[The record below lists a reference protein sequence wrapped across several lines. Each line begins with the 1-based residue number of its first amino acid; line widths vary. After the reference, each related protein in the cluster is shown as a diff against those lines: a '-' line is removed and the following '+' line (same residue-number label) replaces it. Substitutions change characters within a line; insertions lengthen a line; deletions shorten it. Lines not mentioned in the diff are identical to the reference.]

1 MAACTACTRWQVTS
15 TRNACQPRACRVS
28 KGRVWRDGFW
38 NFIRRR
44 ALELTSLFP
53 IDVTNLYTELNSV
66 WQRWIWKRKFA
77 LTLLET
83 REIFIGRGEGKLRN
97 LSLFLSL
104 SASVLSVLI
113 TFDRFHFYSTR
124 SVGYRGNFL
133 NAIKLLVFR
142 VHRRKIQCR
151 EFDKK
156 KKKKSKFSLLRNRW
170 QRLSEDRNS

>member
-1 MAACTACTRWQVTS
+1 M
-15 TRNACQPRACRVS
+15 
-28 KGRVWRDGFW
+28 
-38 NFIRRR
+38 
-44 ALELTSLFP
+44 
-53 IDVTNLYTELNSV
+53 
-66 WQRWIWKRKFA
+66 
-77 LTLLET
+77 
-83 REIFIGRGEGKLRN
+83 RN

-156 KKKKSKFSLLRNRW
+156 KKKEIEIFTPSKSMTEIVRRSKFLLFPLSKIKMQSNGIIIDIFHTKNRYSSVA
-170 QRLSEDRNS
+170 LNSKNELFVSQSFWILWMHFSPFYNYFFIFIENLYPLGENLFWFSSIFNI

>member
-1 MAACTACTRWQVTS
+1 M
-15 TRNACQPRACRVS
+15 
-28 KGRVWRDGFW
+28 
-38 NFIRRR
+38 
-44 ALELTSLFP
+44 
-53 IDVTNLYTELNSV
+53 
-66 WQRWIWKRKFA
+66 
-77 LTLLET
+77 
-83 REIFIGRGEGKLRN
+83 RN

-156 KKKKSKFSLLRNRW
+156 KKKEIEIFTPSKSMTEIVRRSKFLLFLLSKIKIQSNGIIIDIFHTKNRYSSVA
-170 QRLSEDRNS
+170 LNSKNVILDFMDAFFAVLQLLFYIYRKSVSTWGGLVLVFVHFQYLMLYYNA

>member
-1 MAACTACTRWQVTS
+1 M
-15 TRNACQPRACRVS
+15 
-28 KGRVWRDGFW
+28 K
-38 NFIRRR
+38 
-44 ALELTSLFP
+44 
-53 IDVTNLYTELNSV
+53 
-66 WQRWIWKRKFA
+66 
-77 LTLLET
+77 
-83 REIFIGRGEGKLRN
+83 N

-151 EFDKK
+151 EFEKK
-156 KKKKSKFSLLRNRW
+156 KKRNRNFHSFEIDDRDC
-170 QRLSEDRNS
+170 QKIEILNSSLSKIKMQSNGIIIDIFHTKNRYSSVALNSKNELFVSQSFWILWMHFSPFYNYFFIFIENLYPLGEDLFWFSSIFNI